1 MSPLIARNAQ
11 LTPVDNEQLLP
22 PHRRQSQCPLL
33 LMRQNISL
41 ERFYSNVLGL
51 SLIGSTDAS
60 KKFGREKRRDGR
72 RRRRRRMTRR
82 CTGGLMAAFELL
94 AMF

>member
-11 LTPVDNEQLLP
+11 LTPVNNEQLLP
-22 PHRRQSQCPLL
+22 PHRWQSQCPLL

-41 ERFYSNVLGL
+41 EQFYSNVLGL

-72 RRRRRRMTRR
+72 GGTR
-82 CTGGLMAAFELL
+82 GLMAAFELF
-94 AMF
+94 AMV